1 MKNKSVKFFVLCIF
15 FFNGYAHSTEIS
27 PVGLWKAHDDQG
39 KPTGLIRISEEAGII
54 LGKIEAG
61 LPDETQDRFCTACKD
76 ERKNQ
81 KLIGMTMM
89 KGVKAKADS
98 FEGDEIL
105 DPLSGNTYRVKLKLR
120 EQGKKMEVRGFVGL
134 SLFGRTQ
141 VWERVE

>member
-1 MKNKSVKFFVLCIF
+1 MKNKSVKFFILSIF
-15 FFNGYAHSTEIS
+15 FFLGHAHSAETS
-27 PVGLWKAHDDQG
+27 PLSLWKAHDDQG
-39 KPTGLIRISEEAGII
+39 KPTGLIRISEEAGVL

-61 LPDETQDRFCTACKD
+61 LPEETQDQFCTACKD

-89 KGVKAKADS
+89 KGVKAKADY

-105 DPLSGNTYRVKLKLR
+105 DPFSGNTYRVKLKLK
-120 EQGKKMEVRGFVGL
+120 ESGKKMEVRGFVGL

-141 VWERVE
+141 IWERVE

>member
-1 MKNKSVKFFVLCIF
+1 MMSLAIKFFMLCIVMLS
-15 FFNGYAHSTEIS
+15 GGVYANEQS
-27 PVGLWKAHDDQG
+27 PVGLWKAHDDKG
-39 KPTGLIRISEEAGII
+39 KPTGFIRVTEDGGV
-54 LGKIEAG
+54 LNGKIERG
-61 LPDETQDRFCTACKD
+61 LPEEKEARFCLACQD

-81 KLIGMTMM
+81 PLVGMIMM
-89 KGVKAKADS
+89 KGVKAKADY

-105 DPLSGNTYRVKLKLR
+105 DPFSGNTYRVKLKLK